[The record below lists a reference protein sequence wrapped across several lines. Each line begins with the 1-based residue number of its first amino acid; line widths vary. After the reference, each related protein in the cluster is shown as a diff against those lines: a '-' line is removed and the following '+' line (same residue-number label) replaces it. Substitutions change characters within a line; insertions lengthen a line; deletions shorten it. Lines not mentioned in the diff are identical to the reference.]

1 MDKNDAL
8 RSRAL
13 QYEAQDNAVLAQRLA
28 CSDVED
34 ARVRYSE
41 YPPTHGFAVP
51 PPRLPSRS
59 TGVPRLL
66 MLLFC
71 LTCAVTSVMAGVL
84 MMVLPF
90 YDRLH
95 HGGTP
100 PRPKQETRVVP
111 ALTDRNLTERQAFST
126 SIHTLRT
133 RIDELD
139 AAMERDG

>member
-1 MDKNDAL
+1 
-8 RSRAL
+8 
-13 QYEAQDNAVLAQRLA
+13 
-28 CSDVED
+28 
-34 ARVRYSE
+34 
-41 YPPTHGFAVP
+41 
-51 PPRLPSRS
+51 
-59 TGVPRLL
+59 
-66 MLLFC
+66 
-71 LTCAVTSVMAGVL
+71 